1 MVRFAFGSSVPE
13 IAAEDV
19 ATVPIPRLDP
29 SIEDRLADMMEES
42 AKARAEADSLEES
55 IATDAEAIIDRFM
68 AGDMQDVVVAP

>member
-1 MVRFAFGSSVPE
+1 
-13 IAAEDV
+13 
-19 ATVPIPRLDP
+19 
-29 SIEDRLADMMEES
+29 MMEES